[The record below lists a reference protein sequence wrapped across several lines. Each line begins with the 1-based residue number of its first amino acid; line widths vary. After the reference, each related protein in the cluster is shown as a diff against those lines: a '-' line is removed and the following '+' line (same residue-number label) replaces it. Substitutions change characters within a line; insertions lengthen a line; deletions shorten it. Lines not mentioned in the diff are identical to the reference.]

1 MKKNHRRDMK
11 NRHKKEKTPTN
22 NTKKIW
28 QKDAMRS
35 YDPTHKPRGGE
46 QRLVMLA
53 IDDYYEEEIIND
65 ERKTAR

>member
-1 MKKNHRRDMK
+1 MKINYRRDMK
-11 NRHKKEKTPTN
+11 NRHKREKTPTN
-22 NTKKIW
+22 NTQKNR

-53 IDDYYEEEIIND
+53 IDDYYVEDMLKE
-65 ERKTAR
+65 